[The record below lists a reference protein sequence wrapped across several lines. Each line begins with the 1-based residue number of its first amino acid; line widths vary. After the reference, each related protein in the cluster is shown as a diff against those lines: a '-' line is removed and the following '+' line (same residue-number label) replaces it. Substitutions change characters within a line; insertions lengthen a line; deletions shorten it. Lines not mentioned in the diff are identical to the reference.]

1 MTFLERGKV
10 VVNKPRRM
18 VEKIIEVSL
27 ILDKI
32 LLNRKIC

>member
-1 MTFLERGKV
+1 MTFLARGKV

-27 ILDKI
+27 ILDEI